1 MSIHEALQETLGK
14 LEEVMEGKIKDDRW
28 FEATREFTR
37 QLEALGMMVEVLGL
51 EVDLHGYPRL

>member
-1 MSIHEALQETLGK
+1 
-14 LEEVMEGKIKDDRW
+14 MEGKIKDDRW